1 MKLRNVFSGVLLTIR
16 QPVSANTAGSKCTM
30 AAAAAAAAACA
41 RRAHPA
47 CLNQEGG
54 GGGGVDGEEAWPGE
68 GVDGP
73 AHAGPKAA
81 RLPPVGGEHREGSGM

>member
-1 MKLRNVFSGVLLTIR
+1 MGASRGGGGACPGLSRGHG
-16 QPVSANTAGSKCTM
+16 QAA